1 MIFDSYDFGASLVLS
16 NNFDRD
22 NQGNLVNNDYVNA
35 VFLET
40 WMLLAFIL
48 SKKKKMKNMSFRLD
62 KWRSEAIETIL

>member
-22 NQGNLVNNDYVNA
+22 NRGNLVNNDYVNA